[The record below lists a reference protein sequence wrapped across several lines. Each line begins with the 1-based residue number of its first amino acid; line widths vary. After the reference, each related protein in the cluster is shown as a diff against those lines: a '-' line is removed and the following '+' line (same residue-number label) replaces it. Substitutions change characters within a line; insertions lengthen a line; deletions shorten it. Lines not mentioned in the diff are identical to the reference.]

1 MWVVNMKV
9 SEKDIDVVVTNIY
22 NEHGENFTTLL
33 AQGIKRIDI
42 NNLQMQIAIEQKESK
57 PDA

>member
-1 MWVVNMKV
+1 MKV